1 MLLIF
6 DLDGTLIDSSRDLAI
21 SVNATRRHF
30 GLEPLDQQ
38 IVNSYVGQGAPVLV
52 RRAMGS
58 QFSEDQLEEA
68 LAFFLKYYRAH
79 ALEHT
84 RLYGGVK
91 EAVVELSQCGHVMAV
106 LTNKPESISFDI
118 IRALGVDN
126 YFVRVIGG
134 NTLPHKKPHP
144 AGILTLAEQT
154 VTARGEVLMIGD
166 SSVDVE
172 TARNAGVRSCG
183 VTWGLQPESLQVV
196 QPDFLVR
203 HPQELCASVREAAQS
218 IPAINRN

>member
-1 MLLIF
+1 LLLIF